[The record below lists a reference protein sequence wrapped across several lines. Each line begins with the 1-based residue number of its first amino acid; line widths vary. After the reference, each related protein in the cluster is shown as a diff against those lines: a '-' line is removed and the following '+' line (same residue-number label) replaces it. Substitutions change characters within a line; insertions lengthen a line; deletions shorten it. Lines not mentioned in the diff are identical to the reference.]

1 MTSAVKSN
9 NTNIIN
15 QINYDN
21 TTYQAGPGV
30 DLDDLKFSED
40 WEGRPASEWSV
51 KRIGILES
59 KIESYTYQIF
69 RSNRYGKHNLSKVI
83 PGFKLIQF
91 ANEAFGSDGWY
102 MDVLNMEVVESH
114 SSVTNLPEIP
124 KDENEANGESAE
136 SKEMHNVI
144 AEAQVKVTLKD
155 GTNTQMGGIGRAT
168 LPSKGHSFAKAK
180 KEAISDALK
189 KCILSFETIIME
201 YNTKV
206 QNNYYVDGL
215 YVSKVKQEGNDLG
228 VSLSNMHN

>member
-9 NTNIIN
+9 SPRTIN
-15 QINYDN
+15 HISYD
-21 TTYQAGPGV
+21 TATYQAGPGV
-30 DLDDLKFSED
+30 DLDDIKFHED

-51 KRIGILES
+51 KRIGVLES
-59 KIESYTYQIF
+59 KIENFTYQIF
-69 RSNRYGKHNLSKVI
+69 RSNKYGKHNLSKVI

-102 MDVLNMEVVESH
+102 MDVLNIEVVDSH
-114 SSVTNLPEIP
+114 TTASKSPDVP
-124 KDENEANGESAE
+124 KRENEDDTEAIEG
-136 SKEMHNVI
+136 KEMHNVI
-144 AEAQVKVTLKD
+144 AEAQVRVTLKD
-155 GTNTQMGGIGRAT
+155 GTNTQMGGIGRAA

-206 QNNYYVDGL
+206 QTNYYVDGL
-215 YVSKVKQEGNDLG
+215 YVSKVKKEGNDLG
-228 VSLSNMHN
+228 VSLTDMHA